1 MTDTSASAG
10 VTTVAGGM
18 ASAGAD
24 GRFSLD
30 ARSGTVRVA
39 ASVAR
44 DAGRVF
50 GLDVKATDRGG
61 ADDGKSAII
70 NLFVSSLAKFNN
82 RPILYC

>member
-1 MTDTSASAG
+1 MTGTYAG
-10 VTTVAGGM
+10 VGTTGVSGIM
-18 ASAGAD
+18 ASSGTD

-30 ARSGTVRVA
+30 ARSGRVRVA

-50 GLDVKATDRGG
+50 GLDIKATDRGG

-70 NLFVSSLAKFNN
+70 NLFVSSLAH
-82 RPILYC
+82 L